1 MKKYTCCF
9 FGHREINAFREI
21 ENKLEILIHKL
32 ITEHEYIEF
41 LIGRNGEFDQL
52 VSSVIH
58 RVRKRLDYKNCS
70 LTLVLPYMT
79 AEFRDNENS
88 FYDYYDEIEISQSAS
103 SGHFKSAMQ
112 TRNKEMVDRA
122 DLVVFYVDHPYGGA
136 YQTLLYAH
144 KKEVPHIN
152 MSGNVMEIKAS
163 KKPNYPKESSTLK

>member
-1 MKKYTCCF
+1 MLDIYTVSF
-9 FGHREINAFREI
+9 FGHREINAVREI

-32 ITEHEYIEF
+32 ITEHEYVEF

-79 AEFRDNENS
+79 AEFRDNESS

-103 SGHFKSAMQ
+103 SGHFKSAMH
-112 TRNKEMVDRA
+112 TRNKEMVDRS
-122 DLVVFYVDHPYGGA
+122 DLIVFYVERQSGGA
-136 YQTLLYAH
+136 YTTMKYAA
-144 KKEVPHIN
+144 KNEKEIIN
-152 MSGNVMEIKAS
+152 VSNAF
-163 KKPNYPKESSTLK
+163 